1 MLPKGGMF
9 KVDDLGFLGYFVLF
23 ETREAYLTAGW
34 PGEKVENLVLDGHVG
49 LAGSS
54 LASGCR

>member
-1 MLPKGGMF
+1 MF
-9 KVDDLGFLGYFVLF
+9 KVDDLMFLGYFVLF

-49 LAGSS
+49 LAGYS
-54 LASGCR
+54 LGSGCR